1 MSNNSEKALLPAGM
15 SDVLPPDA
23 GFETENLE
31 RLMAAFATHG
41 YLRIKPPLIEFE
53 ESLLAGL
60 GKAMTAQTFRLM
72 DPVSQRMMGVRAD
85 MTPQVARIAATRMAG
100 APRPLRL
107 SYAGEVLRVKGSQ
120 LRPDRQFAQVGA
132 ELIGAQEAA
141 ADVEVI
147 LLAALALAN
156 LGVAGFSVDLAMPTL
171 VPAVCKSFGI
181 DRVTEG
187 KLRQALERKDADGVT
202 QLTNDLGEKAAA
214 VLSSMLAAAGPA
226 ERTLHVLEGLD
237 LGAEAAHEWTT
248 LKMVSEQ
255 LAAQARDLKV
265 TIDPVENR
273 GFEYHSGVTYTFFA
287 RDVRG
292 EIGSGGRYM
301 AENRTGG
308 ESATGFT
315 LFMDTVLRALPAAEL
330 PERLYLPAGTAD
342 ADGERLRAEGWV
354 TVRGLSSCDDD
365 VCEAR
370 RIGCGHL
377 FEGGQVRAIGSEDE
391 V

>member
-1 MSNNSEKALLPAGM
+1 MSDNSDKALLPAGM

-31 RLMAAFATHG
+31 QLMAEFAAHG

-72 DPVSQRMMGVRAD
+72 DPISQRMMGVRAD
-85 MTPQVARIAATRMAG
+85 MTPQVARIAATRMAD

-107 SYAGEVLRVKGSQ
+107 SYAGQVLRVKGTQ
-120 LRPDRQFAQVGA
+120 LRPERQFAQVGA
-132 ELIGAQEAA
+132 ELIGVPEEE

-147 LLAALALAN
+147 LLAALALSN
-156 LGVAGFSVDLAMPTL
+156 LGVVGFSVDLAMPTL
-171 VPAVCKSFGI
+171 VPSVCKSFGI
-181 DRVTEG
+181 DQVTEG
-187 KLRQALERKDADGVT
+187 NLRQALERKDAAGVT
-202 QLTNDLGEKAAA
+202 QLTSDLGEEAAA
-214 VLSSMLAAAGPA
+214 ILSSMLAAAGPA
-226 ERTLHVLEGLD
+226 ERTLSVLEGLD
-237 LGAEAAHEWTT
+237 LSGEAAHLRTT

-255 LAAQARDLKV
+255 LTAQAPNLKV

-301 AENRTGG
+301 AENSTGG